1 MLPDARGEDHS
12 SRFPSLMTTSTSR
25 AETRVLLIDDD
36 ELIAGSLRRY
46 LLTQGFAVDVALEP
60 ASAAKLMASSSY
72 GVIVVDPYLTG
83 EVVHPTDALIESV
96 RRLQPSASLI
106 VLTGYSSPAL
116 QITANLN
123 GAAAVLS
130 KPQSVTC
137 LGELI
142 HNIPLRNSGETYLP

>member
-1 MLPDARGEDHS
+1 
-12 SRFPSLMTTSTSR
+12 MTTSDSLSQ
-25 AETRVLLIDDD
+25 TRVLLIDDD

-60 ASAAKLMASSSY
+60 ASAAKLMASSNY
-72 GVIVVDPYLTG
+72 GVVVVDPYLTG
-83 EVVHPTDALIESV
+83 EVAHATAALIETV
-96 RRLQPSASLI
+96 RTLQPLATLI

-116 QITANLN
+116 HIAATAN

-137 LGELI
+137 LGDLI
-142 HNIPLRNSGETYLP
+142 HNIPLRDPSERFL

>member
-1 MLPDARGEDHS
+1 
-12 SRFPSLMTTSTSR
+12 MTTSTSR
-25 AETRVLLIDDD
+25 AQTRVLLIDDD

-46 LLTQGFAVDVALEP
+46 LLTKGFAVDVALEP

-83 EVVHPTDALIESV
+83 EVVHATDALFEIV
-96 RRLQPSASLI
+96 RRLQPLASLI
-106 VLTGYSSPAL
+106 ILTGYSSPAL
-116 QITANLN
+116 QLAANVN

-137 LGELI
+137 LGDLI
-142 HNIPLRNSGETYLP
+142 HNIPLRDSERSL

>member
-1 MLPDARGEDHS
+1 
-12 SRFPSLMTTSTSR
+12 MTTSTSR
-25 AETRVLLIDDD
+25 PQTRVLLIDDD

-72 GVIVVDPYLTG
+72 GVVVVDPYLTG
-83 EVVHPTDALIESV
+83 EVVHATDALIETV
-96 RRLQPSASLI
+96 RRLQPLASLI

-116 QITANLN
+116 QLAATVN

-137 LGELI
+137 LGDLI
-142 HNIPLRNSGETYLP
+142 HSIPRRDPSERSL

>member
-1 MLPDARGEDHS
+1 
-12 SRFPSLMTTSTSR
+12 MTTSISPKQ
-25 AETRVLLIDDD
+25 TRVLLIDDD

-46 LLTQGFAVDVALEP
+46 LLTRGFAVDVALEP
-60 ASAAKLMASSSY
+60 ASAAMMMASSSY

-83 EVVHPTDALIESV
+83 GVVHATAALIETV
-96 RRLQPSASLI
+96 RTLQPLATLI

-116 QITANLN
+116 QLAATVH

-137 LGELI
+137 LGDLI
-142 HNIPLRNSGETYLP
+142 HNIPLHDSSERSL

>member
-1 MLPDARGEDHS
+1 MIAAGSPH
-12 SRFPSLMTTSTSR
+12 LMTTSTSR

-46 LLTQGFAVDVALEP
+46 LVTQGFAVDVALEP
-60 ASAAKLMASSSY
+60 ASAAKLMASSAY
-72 GVIVVDPYLTG
+72 GVVVVDPYLTG
-83 EVVHPTDALIESV
+83 EVVHSTDALIETV
-96 RRLQPSASLI
+96 RRLQPLASLI

-116 QITANLN
+116 HVAATLN

-137 LGELI
+137 LGDLI
-142 HNIPLRNSGETYLP
+142 HSIPRRDSSERSL

>member
-1 MLPDARGEDHS
+1 M
-12 SRFPSLMTTSTSR
+12 TSTSS
-25 AETRVLLIDDD
+25 AQTRVLLIDDD

-60 ASAAKLMASSSY
+60 ASAAKLMATSSY

-83 EVVHPTDALIESV
+83 EVVHSTDALIETV
-96 RRLQPSASLI
+96 RRLQPLATLI

-137 LGELI
+137 LGDLI
-142 HNIPLRNSGETYLP
+142 HSIPRRDPSERSL

>member
-1 MLPDARGEDHS
+1 
-12 SRFPSLMTTSTSR
+12 MTTSTSH
-25 AETRVLLIDDD
+25 AQTRVLLIDDD

-60 ASAAKLMASSSY
+60 ASAAKLMASSTY
-72 GVIVVDPYLTG
+72 AVVLVDPYLTG
-83 EVVHPTDALIESV
+83 EVVHATDALIETV
-96 RRLQPSASLI
+96 RRLQPLAALI

-116 QITANLN
+116 HVAATLN

-137 LGELI
+137 LGDLI
-142 HNIPLRNSGETYLP
+142 HSIPRPDLSERSL

>member
-1 MLPDARGEDHS
+1 
-12 SRFPSLMTTSTSR
+12 MTTSTPSPQ
-25 AETRVLLIDDD
+25 TRVLLIDDD

-60 ASAAKLMASSSY
+60 ASAAKLMATSSY
-72 GVIVVDPYLTG
+72 GVVVVDPYLTG
-83 EVVHPTDALIESV
+83 EVAHATAALIDTV
-96 RRLQPSASLI
+96 RRLQPLASLI

-116 QITANLN
+116 QIAANLN

-137 LGELI
+137 IGDLI
-142 HNIPLRNSGETYLP
+142 HSFPNRDASERSL

>member
-1 MLPDARGEDHS
+1 MS
-12 SRFPSLMTTSTSR
+12 SRATPGDHRRRFPLLMTTSTSR

-60 ASAAKLMASSSY
+60 VSAAKLMASSSY
-72 GVIVVDPYLTG
+72 GVVVVDPYLTG
-83 EVVHPTDALIESV
+83 EVVHATDALIETV
-96 RRLQPSASLI
+96 RRLQPLATLI
-106 VLTGYSSPAL
+106 ILTGYSSPAL
-116 QITANLN
+116 HVAANRH

-137 LGELI
+137 IGDLI
-142 HNIPLRNSGETYLP
+142 HNIPLRDSERSL

>member
-1 MLPDARGEDHS
+1 MLLAAGGEDHL
-12 SRFPSLMTTSTSR
+12 RGPNPPMMTSTSS

-72 GVIVVDPYLTG
+72 GVIVVDPYMTG
-83 EVVHPTDALIESV
+83 EVAHATAALIETV
-96 RRLQPSASLI
+96 RTLQPLATLI
-106 VLTGYSSPAL
+106 VLTGYTSPAL
-116 QITANLN
+116 QRTATVN

-137 LGELI
+137 LGDLI
-142 HNIPLRNSGETYLP
+142 HSIPLRDRSERSI